1 MRPCKRIEIVVERS
15 AAERL
20 EETLRAAGA
29 PDYTL
34 LQNAGGS
41 GDRGYRRAD
50 DVTDTDENCVFIVA
64 LEDETLLDKIVEGVR
79 PLLKR
84 FGGMCLVSDAHWLIH

>member
-1 MRPCKRIEIVVERS
+1 MRPCKRLEIVLERTQS
-15 AAERL
+15 ERL
-20 EETLRAAGA
+20 EQALRSAGA
-29 PDYTL
+29 PDFTM

-64 LEDETLLDKIVEGVR
+64 VEDESLIQSIIEEIR
-79 PLLKR
+79 PILQR
-84 FGGMCLVSDAHWLIH
+84 FGGMCLVSDAHWVVH